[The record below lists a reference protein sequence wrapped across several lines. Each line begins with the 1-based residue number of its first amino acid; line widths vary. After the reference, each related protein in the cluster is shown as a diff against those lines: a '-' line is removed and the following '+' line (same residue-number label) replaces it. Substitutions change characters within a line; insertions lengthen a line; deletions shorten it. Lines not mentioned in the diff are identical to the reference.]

1 MEIVKNYNADFSK
14 KLWSSNYD
22 LFRSRVTRTK
32 TGFVR
37 ALLREALWCADA
49 RLYVVK
55 YNITSFVYYVICYAT
70 GKTCFVFITVRIYTA
85 ARRRL
90 WQTTAAVVQCR
101 PIAGR
106 LISSGGV
113 RRLSAA
119 QYACA
124 RSGTPEQGVENN
136 YIFRLSRH
144 FITVRR

>member
-1 MEIVKNYNADFSK
+1 MDIVKNYNADFSK
-14 KLWSSNYD
+14 KLWSSNCD

-37 ALLREALWCADA
+37 ASLRGALWCADA
-49 RLYVVK
+49 RLYVVR
-55 YNITSFVYYVICYAT
+55 YNITSFVLCNMLRY
-70 GKTCFVFITVRIYTA
+70 GKRCFVFITVCIYTA

-106 LISSGGV
+106 LISSSGGV
-113 RRLSAA
+113 RWLSAA

-136 YIFRLSRH
+136 YIF
-144 FITVRR
+144 